1 MDQDILYIWD
11 LPGGSDGKRNCLQC
25 MRSRLSPWVRKIPWR
40 RKWQP
45 IPVFLTGE
53 FHGQRNLAGY
63 GPWDCRE
70 SDTTEQLTLSTL
82 YYIYMGFPGGSD
94 GKESPCNAGD
104 LGSIPGLG
112 RSLGE
117 GNGNSLQYSCPENSM
132 EKGAQWATE
141 WLSMYII
148 PSLSLFPS
156 PLHTHRSSSLS
167 QQ

>member
-1 MDQDILYIWD
+1 MCCSPWGRKESYMTEGLNWQL
-11 LPGGSDGKRNCLQC
+11 LQGFPGGSDGKRICLQC
-25 MRSRLSPWVRKIPWR
+25 RGPRFNPWVLNIPWR
-40 RKWQP
+40 REWLP

-104 LGSIPGLG
+104 LGSVSGSGRSPGGGLG
-112 RSLGE
+112 SPV
-117 GNGNSLQYSCPENSM
+117 QYSYLENPM
-132 EKGAQWATE
+132 DRGAWQAGAVTRCCQGWKRQ
-141 WLSMYII
+141 
-148 PSLSLFPS
+148 P
-156 PLHTHRSSSLS
+156 
-167 QQ
+167 